1 MKVLVVGA
9 SGFIGRHVVAAL
21 EREGHQ
27 VFAASRHP
35 RDVANPLPIDAARH
49 LQAQDWLGVLRGMD
63 VVINA
68 VGIFREQGSQRFD
81 TLHVQMPRALFA
93 ACVTAGVK
101 RVLQISALGADDKAD
116 TAYHLSKRQADEE
129 LLGLPLSATV
139 LRPSLVFGGTS
150 SHMFS
155 SWAALPIVPVPGQ
168 GLQQLQPVHVD
179 DAVKAIVRCIADAAS
194 VGAVVPLVGPAPM
207 TLRAYLAALRQAL
220 GLRPAWQWLVPMRL
234 VRMSV
239 AMLAR
244 WPGSL
249 ADADSLRMLERGNTS
264 DAQPI
269 ERLLGHPPRPVP
281 DFYGD
286 HAAAWRT
293 RSRAAWALPIL
304 RLSVALVWIVTGILS
319 AGLFPVDQ
327 SLALLA
333 RLGAEGAFAKLLLY
347 GASAMDLSLGIAV
360 LFGARAGPL
369 WLLQAMLILGYTALI
384 TWRLPE
390 FWLHP
395 FGPILKNLPI
405 LAALAV
411 LWALE
416 DKQR

>member
-1 MKVLVVGA
+1 
-9 SGFIGRHVVAAL
+9 
-21 EREGHQ
+21 
-27 VFAASRHP
+27 
-35 RDVANPLPIDAARH
+35 
-49 LQAQDWLGVLRGMD
+49 
-63 VVINA
+63 
-68 VGIFREQGSQRFD
+68 
-81 TLHVQMPRALFA
+81 
-93 ACVTAGVK
+93 
-101 RVLQISALGADDKAD
+101 
-116 TAYHLSKRQADEE
+116 
-129 LLGLPLSATV
+129 
-139 LRPSLVFGGTS
+139 
-150 SHMFS
+150 
-155 SWAALPIVPVPGQ
+155 
-168 GLQQLQPVHVD
+168 
-179 DAVKAIVRCIADAAS
+179 
-194 VGAVVPLVGPAPM
+194 M

-234 VRMSV
+234 VHASV

-249 ADADSLRMLERGNTS
+249 ADADSLRMLERGNTA

-269 ERLLGHPPRPVP
+269 ERLLGHPPRPVS

-319 AGLFPVDQ
+319 AGLFPAEQ

-369 WLLQAMLILGYTALI
+369 WLLQAVLILGYTALI